1 MSSQSACA
9 RLKNNRDGSCD
20 APVRKF
26 DQCAVIINW
35 DDIETYTENKPTA
48 DTCQYTVEFT
58 LAEGTTGYSIK
69 GPEAGSSFFGSFD
82 KGRGDLGYAEYIH
95 NASILMAGIDEAG
108 NCILDALDKGKFVVA
123 LRLSDGTVVIYGI
136 VNGLT
141 TGDYTYDPQAG
152 GGGAPILLS
161 SMEDAPEARL
171 PYIYKSATLNG
182 ESADFDALFAN
193 AASS

>member
-1 MSSQSACA
+1 MSTQSTCA
-9 RLKNNRDGSCD
+9 TLSAGRDGSCN

-26 DQCAVIINW
+26 DQCAVIINK
-35 DDIETYTENKPTA
+35 DDILSYTENTPNGA
-48 DTCQYTVEFT
+48 QCDFNVEFT
-58 LAEGTTGYSIK
+58 LKEGKTGYSVT

-82 KGRGDLGYAEYIH
+82 KARGDLGYAEYIH
-95 NASILMAGIDEAG
+95 NASILMSGIDEAG

-123 LRLSDGTVVIYGI
+123 LRLTDGTVVIYGI

-161 SMEDAPEARL
+161 SLADAPEARV
-171 PYIYKSATLNG
+171 PYIYKSATENG

-193 AASS
+193 TASS